1 MKKKITIRMK
11 SKHMIILM
19 TILCISMA
27 AGAFATGISGD
38 SARTVVG
45 YVIVPF
51 EQGINTIGNWLLS
64 VQDNFQNV
72 KKLAEENA
80 TLKTQVEE
88 LTVQNNELTQ
98 NQKDLTRLRELYNL
112 DQEYSQYP
120 KIMAEVIAKDPGNWY
135 HTFTIDKGRDDGVN
149 VNSNVLAGAGLVG
162 IVTEVG
168 SNWAAVRSIIDDD
181 SNVSAQISETEDP
194 CIVTGNLELIDS
206 GKVEFS
212 QLQSPEGK
220 VSIGDRVVTSHI
232 SDRFVKGLLIGYISE
247 IKQDSNN
254 LTYNGYLVPAADF
267 QHLQKVLVITDLKEN
282 PREED
287 QNAQ

>member
-1 MKKKITIRMK
+1 MKKKRNIRMK

-232 SDRFVKGLLIGYISE
+232 SDRFVKGLLIVYISE